1 MKEIMHKSAISEKG
15 QAIIIIV
22 FAIIGLFGAAAL
34 AIDGGRAYVEKG
46 RVQSAADAAALS
58 GALARVEQ
66 KPWREY
72 ALAAALANGYDNNG
86 ETNIV
91 ELNTPPV
98 DGPNAKNPEF
108 IQVIVTSKIPTFF
121 GGIIGIPEIIVSSR
135 AVSQT
140 KPAVFGQMFDGYAVV
155 SLAPTSSCADEQ
167 KRSFWIHG
175 EATISLT
182 GGGVFVNSNNPDCA
196 LIQQGSGSIRIVDDS
211 PLSIVGG
218 ASIQKPQLLTPFP
231 PQTGAVPFSY
241 PPPFQMPKAGCGSKI
256 AEVSGG
262 QIDLDGKLI
271 NAVLS
276 PGNWDE
282 DFPPA
287 GVNFLE
293 SGVYCIGGN
302 VLVETSLSGQGVVL
316 VIEQGSA
323 RFSSAAEIQL
333 SAPKSGQLAG
343 LLIYMPQTNRNILG
357 LNGNINSDYQG
368 TILAPGA
375 DIHLNG
381 LKSKVGYHSQIVG
394 YYVNVD
400 GQDNI
405 QIVYR
410 DEQNFDAYKMPEVLL
425 SD

>member
-1 MKEIMHKSAISEKG
+1 MKENMYKSGVSEQG

-22 FAIIGLFGAAAL
+22 FAIIGLLGAAAL
-34 AIDGGRAYVEKG
+34 AIDGGRAYVERG

-66 KPWREY
+66 KEWREY
-72 ALAAALANGYDNNG
+72 ALAGALANGYDNNG
-86 ETNIV
+86 ETNTV
-91 ELNTPPV
+91 ELNTPPLS
-98 DGPNAKNPEF
+98 GPNAKNPEF
-108 IQVIVTSKIPTFF
+108 IEVIVTSRIPTFF
-121 GGIIGIPEIIVSSR
+121 GGIIGIPDIIVSSR

-155 SLAPTSSCADEQ
+155 SLAPTSSCADEN

-175 EATISLT
+175 EATISLE
-182 GGGVFVNSNNPDCA
+182 GGGVFVNSSNADCA
-196 LIQQGSGSIRIVDDS
+196 LIQQGSGSIRIIDDS

-218 ASIQKPQLLTPFP
+218 ASIQKPQLLSPYP
-231 PQTGAVPFSY
+231 PKTGAVPFSY

-256 AEVSGG
+256 AEIYGG
-262 QIDLDGKLI
+262 EFDVDGKLI
-271 NAVLS
+271 NAKLS

-282 DFPPA
+282 DFPPE
-287 GVNFLE
+287 GVTSLE

-302 VLVETSLSGQGVVL
+302 VLVETALSGQGVVL
-316 VIEQGSA
+316 IIEHGSA
-323 RFSSAAEIQL
+323 RFSSSAEIHL

-343 LLIYMPQTNRNILG
+343 LLIYMPQTNRNRLA
-357 LNGNINSDYQG
+357 LNGNINSAYNG

-381 LKSKVGYHSQIVG
+381 LNSRVGYHSQIVG
-394 YYVNVD
+394 YYVKVD

-405 QIVYR
+405 QIIYR